1 VNDLEARRGYAK
13 AWRSIAVAVVC
24 ALCEPAWAGSVSFS
38 RPYVELGLGVAPGS
52 SLAFDGVKA
61 SLDSGPA
68 GSIGL
73 GFANFVGPVDL
84 RLDYTTTDR
93 TTGLFSN
100 QGVTSS
106 STMLSALYNIPFS
119 EDRFEA
125 YVGAGAGMVKVD
137 ADHSDPSFLAANS
150 YSGSDNV
157 FGWQL
162 IGGARV
168 KLFNGPFRLFV
179 EYRYQSAKDAKVQ
192 GHTVEYDSSMLMAGA
207 RWTF

>member
-1 VNDLEARRGYAK
+1 M
-13 AWRSIAVAVVC
+13 
-24 ALCEPAWAGSVSFS
+24 SFS
-38 RPYVELGLGVAPGS
+38 HPYVELGAGVAPGA

-68 GSIGL
+68 GTIAF
-73 GFANFVGPVDL
+73 GFANFIGPVDL

-106 STMLSALYNIPFS
+106 STMLSALYNFPFS

-137 ADHSDPSFLAANS
+137 ADHSDPSFSAGNT

-168 KLFNGPFRLFV
+168 KLFNGPFRLFA
-179 EYRYQSAKDAKVQ
+179 EYRYQSAQDAKVQ
-192 GHTVEYDSSMLMAGA
+192 GHTVEYNSSMLMAGA

>member
-1 VNDLEARRGYAK
+1 MKRRL
-13 AWRSIAVAVVC
+13 SIALAAAC
-24 ALCEPAWAGSVSFS
+24 ALCESAWAGPVSVSD
-38 RPYVELGLGVAPGS
+38 PYVEFAAGAAAGS
-52 SLAFDGVKA
+52 NLAFDGVNA

-68 GSIGL
+68 GSVGV
-73 GFANFVGPVDL
+73 GFANFLGPVDL

-93 TTGLFSN
+93 DTCWVICFGN

-106 STMLSALYNIPFS
+106 SVMLSALYNIPITQNRW
-119 EDRFEA
+119 DA
-125 YVGAGAGMVKVD
+125 YVGAGAGIVKVD
-137 ADHSDPSFLAANS
+137 VEHKDLSFPASDN

-168 KLFNGPFRLFV
+168 KLFNGPIRLFV
-179 EYRYQSAKDAKVQ
+179 EYRYQSSQDAQVN
-192 GHTVEYDSSMLMAGA
+192 GHTVEYNSSSLTFGA

>member
-1 VNDLEARRGYAK
+1 MKKHLL
-13 AWRSIAVAVVC
+13 IAAAAAC
-24 ALCEPAWAGSVSFS
+24 ALCESAWAEQVNFSEPYIELSV
-38 RPYVELGLGVAPGS
+38 GVAAGS
-52 SLAFDGVKA
+52 NLAFDGVSA
-61 SLDSGPA
+61 SVESGPA
-68 GSIGL
+68 ATIAF
-73 GFANFVGPVDL
+73 GFANFLGPVDL

-93 TTGLFSN
+93 DTCFPVCFFGN

-106 STMLSALYNIPFS
+106 STMLSALYRIPITQ
-119 EDRFEA
+119 DRWDA

-137 ADHSDPSFLAANS
+137 VEHTDPSFPASDN

-168 KLFNGPFRLFV
+168 RLFNGPIRLFL
-179 EYRYQSAKDAKVQ
+179 EYRYQSAQDAKVD
-192 GHTVEYDSSMLMAGA
+192 GHSVEYNSSSLAFGA

>member
-1 VNDLEARRGYAK
+1 MKR
-13 AWRSIAVAVVC
+13 WRLIAVAAAC
-24 ALCEPAWAGSVSFS
+24 ALCVSAWAAPVNFS
-38 RPYVELGLGVAPGS
+38 DPYVELSVGVAAGS
-52 SLAFDGVKA
+52 TLAFDGVNT

-68 GSIGL
+68 ASVGL
-73 GFANFVGPVDL
+73 GFARFLGPVDL

-93 TTGLFSN
+93 DTCFLFCVFGN

-106 STMLSALYNIPFS
+106 STMLSALYNIPITR
-119 EDRFEA
+119 DRWDA

-137 ADHSDPSFLAANS
+137 VEHKDLSFSPGDN

-168 KLFNGPFRLFV
+168 RLFNGPIRLFL
-179 EYRYQSAKDAKVQ
+179 EYRYQSAQDAKVD
-192 GHTVEYDSSMLMAGA
+192 GHSVEYNSSSLAFGA